1 MTDSD
6 ASWVRRYYA
15 AWDSGDADAITAW
28 FDDDVVLEDVPSAHT
43 ARGRSDA
50 RRFVEH
56 ALKLAPGARYEV
68 ITAFDNGDNYAVE
81 WVMHPAGLRG
91 ASIGTVRDGKV
102 TSNRD
107 FWDASPPAK

>member
-81 WVMHPAGLRG
+81 WVMHPASVQEPRSVPS
-91 ASIGTVRDGKV
+91 ATAR
-102 TSNRD
+102 
-107 FWDASPPAK
+107 